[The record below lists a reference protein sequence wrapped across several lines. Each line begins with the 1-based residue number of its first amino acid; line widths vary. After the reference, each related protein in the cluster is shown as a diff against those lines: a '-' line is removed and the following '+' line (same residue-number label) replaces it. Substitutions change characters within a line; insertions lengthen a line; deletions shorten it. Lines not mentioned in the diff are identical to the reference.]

1 MALERTSQVGDETAS
16 GEFAVP
22 RFRPLTLSFER
33 SLEREFMDDYAR
45 KSLGQVRFAVIAA
58 ALFYCGFM
66 ILDAAVAAEA
76 TKTLWIIRFAVF
88 LPASALLFLL
98 TYLPVFPRIWQGAL
112 SVWALLG
119 GLGIVAMIAT
129 VRGEAQNSYYAGLI
143 MVFIVLYTWARVRFI
158 WATLTGW
165 LIVAAYEVLVLS
177 VLSIPYPVKMTHNF
191 FFIGSNLLGMFA
203 CYAIERYARTEFVM
217 TRLLRKEQENVRRV
231 NQELNE
237 KNEELRGLAEIDD
250 LTKIPN
256 RRMFDQELKRGW
268 RRMLRTGRALSVL
281 LCDVDHFK
289 AFNDLYG
296 HQAGDECLVKIAR
309 AVAGSARRPGDYA
322 ARYGGEEF
330 AVILQ
335 DTGIEGAQHVA
346 ERVCL
351 AVRSL
356 AIPHTGAT
364 AAKQVTISVG
374 AASLQP
380 THEREPESL
389 VRKAD
394 ECLYQAKGEG
404 RNRAVVAKA

>member
-1 MALERTSQVGDETAS
+1 MPKVSSETPPE
-16 GEFAVP
+16 EFAGY
-22 RFRPLTLSFER
+22 RLRPLTLSFR
-33 SLEREFMDDYAR
+33 PPLEREFMDEYAR
-45 KSLGQVRFAVIAA
+45 RSLGPVRFAVIVA
-58 ALFYCGFM
+58 ALFYSGFM

-76 TKTLWIIRFAVF
+76 VKTLWIIRFAIF
-88 LPASALLFLL
+88 LPASALLLLL
-98 TYLPVFPRIWQGAL
+98 TYLPLFPRIWQGAL
-112 SVWALLG
+112 SLWSLLG
-119 GLGIVAMIAT
+119 GLGIVAMIAA

-165 LIVAAYEVLVLS
+165 LIVAAYEVLVFGVLS
-177 VLSIPYPVKMTHNF
+177 VPYQVKLTHNF

-217 TRLLRKEQENVRRV
+217 TRLLRKERETVQRV

-237 KNEELRGLAEIDD
+237 KNEELRGLAEVDD

-268 RRMLRTGRALSVL
+268 RRMLRTSRPLSVL
-281 LCDVDHFK
+281 LCDVDSFK
-289 AFNDLYG
+289 AFNDAYG
-296 HQAGDECLVKIAR
+296 HQAGNECLAKIAR
-309 AVAGSARRPGDYA
+309 AVADAARRPGDYA

-346 ERVCL
+346 ERICL
-351 AVRSL
+351 AVRNL
-356 AIPHTGAT
+356 AIPHIGAT
-364 AAKQVTISVG
+364 AAKHVTISVG
-374 AASLQP
+374 AASIQP
-380 THEREPESL
+380 THEREPAVL

>member
-1 MALERTSQVGDETAS
+1 
-16 GEFAVP
+16 
-22 RFRPLTLSFER
+22 
-33 SLEREFMDDYAR
+33 
-45 KSLGQVRFAVIAA
+45 
-58 ALFYCGFM
+58 
-66 ILDAAVAAEA
+66 
-76 TKTLWIIRFAVF
+76 
-88 LPASALLFLL
+88 
-98 TYLPVFPRIWQGAL
+98 
-112 SVWALLG
+112 
-119 GLGIVAMIAT
+119 
-129 VRGEAQNSYYAGLI
+129 
-143 MVFIVLYTWARVRFI
+143 
-158 WATLTGW
+158 
-165 LIVAAYEVLVLS
+165 
-177 VLSIPYPVKMTHNF
+177 
-191 FFIGSNLLGMFA
+191 MFA